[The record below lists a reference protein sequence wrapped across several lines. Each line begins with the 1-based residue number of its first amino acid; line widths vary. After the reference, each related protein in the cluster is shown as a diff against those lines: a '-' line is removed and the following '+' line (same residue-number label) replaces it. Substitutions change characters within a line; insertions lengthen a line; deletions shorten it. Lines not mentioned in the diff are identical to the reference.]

1 MIEILLFFIGAS
13 LLLYVLLGGAD
24 YGAGILELLP
34 IRKELRDEQKEVV
47 NDAMGPV
54 WEANH
59 MWLILVIVILFMG
72 FPLVFTTMMTALHIP
87 MVALLV
93 GIVIRGSVFTFRHY
107 DALSEEKSQ
116 KVYTRLFGVSS
127 LWTSIWLGIIVAS
140 LNRGQINPTALD
152 FFTAYIRP
160 WWGLYPLMTGFF
172 VVFIFA
178 FLSAIYLIGETSHVE
193 LKKLFARR
201 AYILN
206 ILVVISGGL
215 VFLTAYLEG
224 NNLLQDFLQHPAAI
238 FCMVSATFLFV
249 LLWFLIEKRKT
260 LQARVVAAGQV
271 TLILAGWY
279 LLYAPNAMTTTNG
292 PVSFYTAAAPEATLF
307 QLVLALLVGSLF
319 IFPSLFFLL
328 KVFKINKPRNP

>member
-34 IRKELRDEQKEVV
+34 IRKHLRDEQKEVV

-72 FPLVFTTMMTALHIP
+72 FPLIFTTMMTALHIP

-107 DALSEEKSQ
+107 DALSDESSQ

-127 LWTSIWLGIIVAS
+127 LWTSVWLGIIVAS
-140 LNRGQINPTALD
+140 LNRGAIDLSARD

-160 WWGLYPLMTGFF
+160 WWGLYPLMTGLF

-178 FLSAIYLIGETSHVE
+178 FLAAIYLIGETAHVE

-215 VFLTAYLEG
+215 VFLTSDLEG
-224 NNLLQDFLQHPAAI
+224 GSLLRDFLQHPAAL
-238 FCMVSATFLFV
+238 FCLVSATFLFV
-249 LLWFLIEKRKT
+249 VLWFFIEKRKP
-260 LQARVVAAGQV
+260 LHVRVVAAGQV
-271 TLILAGWY
+271 TLILSGWY
-279 LLYAPNAMTTTNG
+279 LLYAPNALMTTEGAIT
-292 PVSFYTAAAPEATLF
+292 FYQGAAPEATLF

-319 IFPSLFFLL
+319 IFPSLIYLL
-328 KVFKINKPRNP
+328 KVFKINKPKVP

>member
-34 IRKELRDEQKEVV
+34 IRKKLRDEQKEVV

-107 DALSEEKSQ
+107 DALSDEKSQ
-116 KVYTRLFGVSS
+116 KVYTRLFGISS
-127 LWTSIWLGIIVAS
+127 LWTSVWLGIIVAS
-140 LNRGQINPTALD
+140 LNRGEINPTALD

-178 FLSAIYLIGETSHVE
+178 FLAAIYLIGETRHIE

-206 ILVVISGGL
+206 ILVVINGGL
-215 VFLTAYLEG
+215 VFLTSYLEG
-224 NNLLQDFLQHPAAI
+224 NKLLQDFLQHPAAI
-238 FCMVSATFLFV
+238 FCMVSATFL
-249 LLWFLIEKRKT
+249 LLRP
-260 LQARVVAAGQV
+260 
-271 TLILAGWY
+271 ILG
-279 LLYAPNAMTTTNG
+279 
-292 PVSFYTAAAPEATLF
+292 
-307 QLVLALLVGSLF
+307 
-319 IFPSLFFLL
+319 
-328 KVFKINKPRNP
+328 